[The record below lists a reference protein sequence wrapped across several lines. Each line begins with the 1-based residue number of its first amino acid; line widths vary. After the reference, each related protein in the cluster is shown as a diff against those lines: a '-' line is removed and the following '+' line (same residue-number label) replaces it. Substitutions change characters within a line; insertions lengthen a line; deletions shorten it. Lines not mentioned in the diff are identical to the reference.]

1 MASAMKGQQADREA
15 VAKLNIAHESAAKI
29 SSLQRVV
36 REHASFFDAFGCA
49 FKKGINIKNTLAG
62 KAARAENVHIKL
74 AAATAVWVAAA
85 LRSEEMGK
93 AAAVSAAQLRCDAR
107 VDNAIARADDI
118 ARLVYN
124 GRV

>member
-15 VAKLNIAHESAAKI
+15 VAKLNIAHEAAAKVC
-29 SSLQRVV
+29 SLQRVV

-62 KAARAENVHIKL
+62 KARAENVHIKL